1 MHRQK
6 NEIKEI
12 YNLFIKSGVPPNV
25 LNHWCNEICIDKKK
39 TEARIVDL
47 ALCVLIY
54 HGLKPEH
61 VYRIAIR
68 LLPRRCRPKHLIDK
82 INYLSEYVVNVKPSE
97 RGEFNEENDGNDK

>member
-12 YNLFIKSGVPPNV
+12 FDLFIKLGVPSNI
-25 LNHWCNEICIDKKK
+25 LNHWCNEIDIDRTQ

-61 VYRIAIR
+61 IHRMAIR
-68 LLPRRCRPKHLIDK
+68 LLPRRCRPKHLIDR
-82 INYLSEYVVNVKPSE
+82 INYLSEYVVNVEPDDE
-97 RGEFNEENDGNDK
+97 PL